1 MSNHPELASKRSSL
15 TTKALRKIREMLTS
29 PYGVAAIASLS
40 FHGIL
45 FAAMPR
51 FSSASF
57 AAFSEDSAAAEPRT
71 VPLVTLTPAEQGR
84 LPDFNRPQ
92 LPAIP
97 DISSRPP
104 TINSLPNA
112 STLNR
117 PNVPNIFNRSNSQIT
132 TPSFSRP
139 SLLNRNR
146 PFRNPYIPRPNL
158 SIRNTPSR
166 SEQSSDRRTA
176 AITNIP
182 APPPSVIV
190 NPETDPEQSASN
202 LEPDQQ
208 QPPAAETPETPAG
221 LPELPEQ
228 SEQPSEPEDETP
240 EIAANPGSDSQPSRL
255 ERLQAKFNYDPTNT
269 TPEEVEANYQAWVTP
284 AEEEEEAEL
293 TIAIAEIG
301 ELNLE
306 AKSNLCA
313 ANPPMNGE
321 VGVLV
326 APDGTPSNP
335 TVLRSTGYEYLNQA
349 AIDTLMN
356 SEFPET
362 ETAVRYP
369 FEVIVNYDAETC
381 KSAEEIL
388 ETVRTNQQE
397 AAAEDS
403 QAPQEP

>member
-1 MSNHPELASKRSSL
+1 MSNQSELDSKRSSL
-15 TTKALRKIREMLTS
+15 ANTALRKIREVLTS

-57 AAFSEDSAAAEPRT
+57 AAFSEDGAAGEPRT
-71 VPLVTLTPAEQGR
+71 VPLVTLSPAEQGR

-97 DISSRPP
+97 DIGSRPP
-104 TINSLPNA
+104 TIDNLPNA

-117 PNVPNIFNRSNSQIT
+117 SNIPNIFNRSNSQIT
-132 TPSFSRP
+132 TPPFSRP
-139 SLLNRNR
+139 NLLSRNR
-146 PFRNPYIPRPNL
+146 PFRNPYIPRPDL

-182 APPPSVIV
+182 APPPTAVG
-190 NPETDPEQSASN
+190 NPETNPEQSAGN

-208 QPPAAETPETPAG
+208 QPPTAEIPEVPAG

-228 SEQPSEPEDETP
+228 AEQPPETEGETP
-240 EIAANPGSDSQPSRL
+240 EIAAISESDDQPSRL
-255 ERLQAKFNYDPTNT
+255 ERLQAKFNYDPSNT
-269 TPEEVEANYQAWVTP
+269 TPEEVEANYEAWITLP
-284 AEEEEEAEL
+284 EEEETPEL
-293 TIAIAEIG
+293 TIATAELG
-301 ELNLE
+301 ELTLD
-306 AKSNLCA
+306 ASYNLCA
-313 ANPPMNGE
+313 ANPPMNGAI
-321 VGVLV
+321 GVLV
-326 APDGTPSNP
+326 APDGIPSDP

-349 AIDTLMN
+349 AIETLMN

-369 FEVIVNYDAETC
+369 FEVIVNYDAESC
-381 KSAEEIL
+381 RSAEEIL
-388 ETVRTNQQE
+388 ETVRNTQQNT
-397 AAAEDS
+397 AAEDS
-403 QAPQEP
+403 QEP